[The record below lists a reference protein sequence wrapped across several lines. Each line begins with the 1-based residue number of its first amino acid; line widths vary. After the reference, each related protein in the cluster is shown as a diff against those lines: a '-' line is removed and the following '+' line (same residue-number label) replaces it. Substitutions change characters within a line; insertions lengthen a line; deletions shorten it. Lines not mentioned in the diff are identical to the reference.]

1 MKQFLHR
8 LMEMKNWERWAIA
21 MTNIRER
28 SERDK
33 KMGNEVRNIS
43 RKTMTSRF
51 VGRLASVV
59 VAVLASTILIYPTV
73 SVAQTG
79 VINLRSGV
87 TTAKVRVTKGKPQ
100 TVRTD
105 RAFSEIVVGDPEIA
119 DVSPLTDNTFY
130 ILGGKIGTTGIALF
144 DKNKALI
151 GQMDIE
157 VTYDTTELKRV
168 LRAKLPNS
176 RIKVSSANGRIV
188 LSGSAN
194 DAPSAVHANDIAKQ
208 FGNEVI
214 SSVGI
219 SSSQQVQLEVR
230 FIEAARNKNKDLGIR
245 WSVAG
250 SKFSTVVG
258 ATGLVSGGA
267 PFGAILGRIISNGV
281 SADALINALETRG
294 LARRLAEPNLV
305 ALSGQKASFLA
316 GGEFPIPVSQG
327 ANGNISVEFK
337 KFGVGLEFT
346 PTVLKD
352 GIINLVVSPEVS
364 EIDVSNTV
372 KYGDIEIPS
381 LTVRRATTTVQL
393 RDGQSFV
400 MAGLLQTSSEIRRR
414 QFPWISDIPVLG
426 ALFRSVSF
434 RRKETDLVIIVTPRL
449 VKPIVPGKRI
459 RTPLD
464 DRVAGNDVDV
474 FLRGKSER
482 RPSNVHRVA
491 NSEGSTLPI
500 GHIMEL
506 N

>member
-1 MKQFLHR
+1 MAGD
-8 LMEMKNWERWAIA
+8 NAAIV
-21 MTNIRER
+21 IGEY
-28 SERDK
+28 E
-33 KMGNEVRNIS
+33 MGNTMQNGKQ
-43 RKTMTSRF
+43 KTMKASNIARAVAIGLAVTLS
-51 VGRLASVV
+51 ASV
-59 VAVLASTILIYPTV
+59 ATAPSAF
-73 SVAQTG
+73 AQSG
-79 VINLRSGV
+79 VIKLRSGT

-105 RAFSEIVVGDPEIA
+105 RAFSEIVVGDPDIA
-119 DVSPLTDNTFY
+119 DASPLTDNSFY

-157 VTYDTTELKRV
+157 VTYDTTGLRKV
-168 LRAKLPNS
+168 LRKKLPNS

-194 DAPSAVHANDIAKQ
+194 DAPSAAHAKAIADQ
-208 FGNEVI
+208 YGDDVI
-214 SSVGI
+214 SSLGV

-230 FIEAARNKNKDLGIR
+230 FIEAARNKNKQLGIR
-245 WSVAG
+245 WQAVG
-250 SKFSTVVG
+250 SKFNVVVG
-258 ATGLVSGGA
+258 AAGLVSGGI
-267 PFGAILGRIISNGV
+267 PFGTILGKIIRKGV
-281 SADALINALETRG
+281 SADSLINALESRG

-305 ALSGQKASFLA
+305 ALSGQSASFLA
-316 GGEFPIPVSQG
+316 GGEFPIPVAQG
-327 ANGNISVEFK
+327 SNGNVTVEFK

-346 PTVLKD
+346 PTVLKA
-352 GIINLVVSPEVS
+352 GIINLEIEPEVS

-381 LTVRRATTTVQL
+381 LTVRRAKTTVQL

-400 MAGLLQTSSEIRRR
+400 MAGLLQSSSEVSRR
-414 QFPWISDIPVLG
+414 QFPWLSDIPVLG
-426 ALFRSVSF
+426 ALFRSTSY

-449 VKPIVPGKRI
+449 VRPIDPGKRI

-464 DRVAGNDVDV
+464 DTIVGNDVDV

-482 RPSNVHRVA
+482 KPSNVHRLA
-491 NSEGSTLPI
+491 KGEGSALPT

>member
-1 MKQFLHR
+1 MRTTKQNQVKKTIRTTLAARFLSIG
-8 LMEMKNWERWAIA
+8 LAVMM
-21 MTNIRER
+21 
-28 SERDK
+28 S
-33 KMGNEVRNIS
+33 
-43 RKTMTSRF
+43 TSL
-51 VGRLASVV
+51 VTAPSAYAQSG
-59 VAVLASTILIYPTV
+59 VLK
-73 SVAQTG
+73 
-79 VINLRSGV
+79 LRSG
-87 TTAKVRVTKGKPQ
+87 TTTVKVRVTKGKPQ
-100 TVRTD
+100 TVRID

-119 DVSPLTDNTFY
+119 DASPLTDNSFY

-157 VTYDTTELKRV
+157 VTYDTTGLRKV
-168 LRAKLPNS
+168 LRTKLPGS

-188 LSGSAN
+188 LSGSAK
-194 DAPSAVHANDIAKQ
+194 DAPSAAHAAAIAKQ
-208 FGNEVI
+208 YGNDII
-214 SSVGI
+214 SSVDV

-230 FIEAARNKNKDLGIR
+230 FIEAARNNNKQLGIR
-245 WSVAG
+245 WTA
-250 SKFSTVVG
+250 VG
-258 ATGLVSGGA
+258 KRINAAIGVTGLVSGGV
-267 PFGAILGRIISNGV
+267 PFGTILGNILNRGV
-281 SADALINALETRG
+281 KVDSLINALESRG

-316 GGEFPIPVSQG
+316 GGEFPIPVAQG
-327 ANGNISVEFK
+327 SNGNISVEFK

-352 GIINLVVSPEVS
+352 GIINLEISPEVS

-400 MAGLLQTSSEIRRR
+400 MAGLLQSSNEVSRR
-414 QFPWISDIPVLG
+414 QFPWLSDIPVLG
-426 ALFRSVSF
+426 ALFRSTSY

-449 VKPIVPGKRI
+449 VRPIEPGKRI

-464 DRVAGNDVDV
+464 STLAGNDVDV
-474 FLRGKSER
+474 FFRGKSER
-482 RPSNVHRVA
+482 KPSRVHRLA
-491 NSEGSTLPI
+491 RGEGSPLPT

>member
-1 MKQFLHR
+1 
-8 LMEMKNWERWAIA
+8 
-21 MTNIRER
+21 
-28 SERDK
+28 
-33 KMGNEVRNIS
+33 MGNKVHLFGSGVVQGGI
-43 RKTMTSRF
+43 F
-51 VGRLASVV
+51 GRVATIVA
-59 VAVLASTILIYPTV
+59 VAVLSASLGNM
-73 SVAQTG
+73 SAAVAQYKG
-79 VINLRSGV
+79 VIQLRSGI

-119 DVSPLTDNTFY
+119 DASPLTENTFY

-144 DKNKALI
+144 DKNKKLI

-157 VTYDTTELKRV
+157 VSYDTTELRRV

-188 LSGSAN
+188 LSGSAK
-194 DAPSAVHANDIAKQ
+194 DAPSAAHANAIAQQ
-208 FGNEVI
+208 FGEDVI
-214 SSVGI
+214 SSLGV

-230 FIEAARNKNKDLGIR
+230 FIEAARNRNKEIGIR
-245 WSVAG
+245 WEAIG
-250 SKFSTVVG
+250 SKFSSAIGT
-258 ATGLVSGGA
+258 AGLVSGGV
-267 PFGAILGRIISNGV
+267 PFGTILGRILGNGV
-281 SADALINALETRG
+281 TADALINALETRG

-327 ANGNISVEFK
+327 SNGNVTVEFK

-352 GIINLVVSPEVS
+352 GIINLEISPEVS

-400 MAGLLQTSSEIRRR
+400 MAGLLQSSSEVSRR
-414 QFPWISDIPVLG
+414 QFPWLSDIPVLG

-449 VKPIVPGKRI
+449 VRPIEPGKRI

-464 DRVAGNDVDV
+464 DKIAGNDVDV
-474 FLRGKSER
+474 FWRGKDER
-482 RPSNVHRVA
+482 RPVNRRRIARSD
-491 NSEGSTLPI
+491 GTTLPV